1 VEGNKGRIVIR
12 AVISLFSSCSH
23 RCIRVRRKGRRRLR
37 FVIVVDTWKKR
48 SARQLVSVFSSFFF
62 VFVLVVLRVLPSTRF
77 AAARGVAVQ
86 VAFER
91 AKFVTGFSR
100 WVKGQAQG
108 LEPVAFK
115 LWVSRVQRVQ
125 PPTSVELP

>member
-1 VEGNKGRIVIR
+1 MHWMLIFLSENARENALLQSSSRFTICSGGVCVEGNKGIIVIR
-12 AVISLFSSCSH
+12 AVISLFSSCSP

-77 AAARGVAVQ
+77 AAAGV
-86 VAFER
+86 
-91 AKFVTGFSR
+91 
-100 WVKGQAQG
+100 
-108 LEPVAFK
+108 
-115 LWVSRVQRVQ
+115 
-125 PPTSVELP
+125 